1 MALTEAPNKSK
12 ILHDYPTKFI
22 ACRQGQHRWPPYT
35 EWHWKVTVNLKRQPV
50 EYRLDLECEVCGK
63 QAHDVIN
70 AKTGEKSRH
79 YTDPSVPKGEQG
91 YHIPSDADVT
101 RTDLRL
107 ELLHRMAATA
117 ELVSA

>member
-50 EYRLDLECEVCGK
+50 EYRLDLVCEVCGK

-70 AKTGEKSRH
+70 AKTGDKVRH
-79 YTDPSVPKGEQG
+79 YTDPKTPQGEQG
-91 YHIPSDADVT
+91 YRIPADADVT

-107 ELLHRMAATA
+107 ELLHRMASTA
-117 ELVSA
+117 EQVSA